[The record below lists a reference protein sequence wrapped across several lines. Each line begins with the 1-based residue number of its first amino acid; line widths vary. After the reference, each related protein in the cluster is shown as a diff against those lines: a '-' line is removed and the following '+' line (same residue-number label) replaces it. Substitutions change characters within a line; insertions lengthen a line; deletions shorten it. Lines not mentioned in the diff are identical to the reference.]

1 MAHNLNP
8 FDFVPFPAE
17 KPLTKTTREWLKEG
31 KLLTGW
37 IEAQITALT
46 PLHIVGRQEANESG
60 RRIIRSHFYRRHGQ
74 AYIPSTS
81 IRGMLRAF
89 IEAACNGWAS
99 QLTPYYPYVKGTKH
113 KPGRQIG
120 FQALDSKKL
129 LSDKEFD
136 ALIDNELKEKVALP
150 DGFSMPQKLAKEQ
163 LSNLPVDLASFLFGY
178 IPPEGDGFHGRIS
191 IEDAEIP
198 LSSLSF
204 NDDAYN
210 VPDIDDSA
218 FMGGGKPS
226 AASWWY
232 QKPYQIRL
240 NQYGMPV
247 FVGLGYRGRKFY
259 YHQNPQSCVPWY
271 SDDHNWPY
279 DGGRPLYEFPLECL
293 SPEKPTNT
301 FRIYFEDLPEVFI
314 TLLLFALSP
323 GKRLRHK
330 LGYGKPYGYGT
341 IAFEVLGGILRGS
354 GYIGKTDFDVKAK
367 LPEIHSALWNE
378 SQIDALGIGRYL
390 YWESLEPLVKILWYN
405 EKSTLIFTYP
415 RFNPGYQV
423 TDQSL
428 VSLRNEG
435 LPEPMLTA
443 FAALKDRKV
452 CTEKDLM
459 DALRNEFRVRPT
471 NEEKRVI
478 RKHTLC
484 IPGGFLPTVQW
495 NPLRAVLSSDQ
506 QADLNNE
513 KRLEVTESD
522 AKTIAR
528 KLADKG
534 LRPALHFEIYQEQAA
549 DSYIEIQQRKLSNA
563 EKDQVKGGGS

>member
-1 MAHNLNP
+1 MAHNMNP
-8 FDFVPFPAE
+8 FDFVPFPE
-17 KPLTKTTREWLKEG
+17 HKPVTKPAREWLKEG

-46 PLHIVGRQEANESG
+46 PLHIVGRQEVDGSG
-60 RRIIRSHFYRRHGQ
+60 HRITRSHFYRRHGQ

-99 QLTPYYPYVKGTKH
+99 QITPYYPYVKGTKQ

-129 LSDKEFD
+129 LSEKDFD
-136 ALIDNELKEKVALP
+136 TLIDDELKEKLSLP
-150 DGFSMPQKLAKEQ
+150 DGFAMPQKLAKEQ

-191 IEDAEIP
+191 IEDAEVP
-198 LSSLSF
+198 LQLLSF
-204 NDDAYN
+204 NEAFN
-210 VPDIDDSA
+210 VPDINDSA

-232 QKPYQIRL
+232 QKPYQIRI

-259 YHQNPQSCVPWY
+259 YHQNPQSCIPWY

-293 SPEKPTNT
+293 MHGKPTNTTNT
-301 FRIYFEDLPEVFI
+301 FRIYFEDLPEAFL

-323 GKRLRHK
+323 GKRMCHK

-341 IAFEVLGGILRGS
+341 VAVEVLSGMLRS
-354 GYIGKTDFDVKAK
+354 NGYAGKTDFDAKAK
-367 LPEIHSALWNE
+367 QAEIHAALWNK
-378 SQIDALGIGRYL
+378 SQLDTLGIGQYL
-390 YWESLEPLVKILWYN
+390 HWKSLESLAKILLYS
-405 EKSTLIFTYP
+405 EKSTLIFSYP
-415 RFNPGYQV
+415 RFNPGYQI

-428 VSLRNEG
+428 ISLKNEG
-435 LPEPMLTA
+435 LSEPLLNA
-443 FAALKDRKV
+443 LAALKDRKV
-452 CTEKDLM
+452 CTEKDLF
-459 DALRNEFRVRPT
+459 DEIWNQFRLRPKD
-471 NEEKRVI
+471 EKKLI
-478 RKHTLC
+478 REHAFC
-484 IPGGFLPTVQW
+484 VPGGFLPTVQW
-495 NPLRAVLSSDQ
+495 NRLRTVLGTDQ
-506 QADLNNE
+506 QAELNTE
-513 KRLEVTESD
+513 KRLEVTEAE
-522 AKTIAR
+522 AKTVAR

-534 LRPALHFEIYQEQAA
+534 LRPALHFEVYQERAEGYG
-549 DSYIEIQQRKLSNA
+549 DIKKRKLEDA
-563 EKDQVKGGGS
+563 K